1 VPNAPRSDEWVDWV
15 PPFPGETQGVAV
27 LSRKAALWVNDVL
40 GILRVEKGLRGVEHD
55 CLDKLEKKGL
65 ITQ

>member
-1 VPNAPRSDEWVDWV
+1 
-15 PPFPGETQGVAV
+15 V